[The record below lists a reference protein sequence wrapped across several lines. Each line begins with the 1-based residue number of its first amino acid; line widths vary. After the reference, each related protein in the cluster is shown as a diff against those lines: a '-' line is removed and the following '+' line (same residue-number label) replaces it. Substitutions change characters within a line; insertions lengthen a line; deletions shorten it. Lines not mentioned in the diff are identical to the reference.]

1 MEGVVIVITMQTQ
14 QGNSAAC
21 AKQIP
26 HTMQVVYA
34 NTVASKAQ
42 VNGRR
47 FSVQHVEFGN
57 LLGLV
62 GGANTALVVNFSGTK
77 KAIRR

>member
-14 QGNSAAC
+14 QGNSAVC

-26 HTMQVVYA
+26 HTLQVIYA
-34 NTVASKAQ
+34 KNLASKVQ
-42 VNGRR
+42 VNSRR
-47 FSVQHVEFGN
+47 FSVQHMEFGN
-57 LLGLV
+57 LLSPV
-62 GGANTALVVNFSGTK
+62 GGANTALVVNFSKTK